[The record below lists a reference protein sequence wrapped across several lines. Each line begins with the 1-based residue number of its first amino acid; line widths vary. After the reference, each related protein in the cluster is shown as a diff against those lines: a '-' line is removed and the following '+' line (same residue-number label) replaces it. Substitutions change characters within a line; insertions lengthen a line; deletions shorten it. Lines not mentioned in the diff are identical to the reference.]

1 MKRFILF
8 VAAVALSLTTA
19 MAQSDNI
26 AVATKEQMT
35 QNEATAKPK
44 RDKSQRFLPTSRRID
59 RNIDRN
65 KFLYR
70 GEVML
75 GLTASYGT
83 MNAADA
89 DLLMVLDDINFGL
102 NRLTVRPFVAYAYR
116 DNRAVGLRFGYE
128 MMRGELGNIALDL
141 GSIADIGFSLSG
153 LGIDN
158 ESYSWALF
166 HRNYMGLDRRGIVG
180 VIFESELLV
189 RTGTSSISMTN
200 GEDISVSKSRNLAAR
215 LNFNPGLAV
224 YVFPEVCV
232 TVTVGIGGLYY
243 TTVRQEDINNLEL
256 GRRDRSGLK
265 FKFNIA
271 DIQIGIVAHLWN
283 KKKK

>member
-158 ESYSWALF
+158 E
-166 HRNYMGLDRRGIVG
+166 
-180 VIFESELLV
+180 
-189 RTGTSSISMTN
+189 
-200 GEDISVSKSRNLAAR
+200 
-215 LNFNPGLAV
+215 
-224 YVFPEVCV
+224 
-232 TVTVGIGGLYY
+232 
-243 TTVRQEDINNLEL
+243 
-256 GRRDRSGLK
+256 
-265 FKFNIA
+265 
-271 DIQIGIVAHLWN
+271 
-283 KKKK
+283 